1 MKTLTC
7 SAACITRVIPQAR
20 NFCRGNKW
28 RRRIFS
34 PPSFSFFFLF
44 SATIRHHRPFSIP
57 DFVENLVEILF
68 LDRNID
74 SISLSL
80 FLCASQATDEEK
92 ISVLLFRFFNSTLP
106 SSRILREPEILREKI
121 ILKEGI
127 LERIFQMIHTVNKI
141 SFMIDNVADNRIL

>member
-34 PPSFSFFFLF
+34 PPLPSLFSSFF
-44 SATIRHHRPFSIP
+44 RPRSVTTVRFPSPISWKISWKFFFSI
-57 DFVENLVEILF
+57 EI
-68 LDRNID
+68 
-74 SISLSL
+74 SIRSLS
-80 FLCASQATDEEK
+80 LCASQATDEEK

-141 SFMIDNVADNRIL
+141 SFVIDNVADNRIL

>member
-1 MKTLTC
+1 M
-7 SAACITRVIPQAR
+7 
-20 NFCRGNKW
+20 
-28 RRRIFS
+28 
-34 PPSFSFFFLF
+34 
-44 SATIRHHRPFSIP
+44 
-57 DFVENLVEILF
+57 EILF

-106 SSRILREPEILREKI
+106 SSRILREPEILREKFRI

-141 SFMIDNVADNRIL
+141 SFVIDNVADNRIL

>member
-1 MKTLTC
+1 M
-7 SAACITRVIPQAR
+7 
-20 NFCRGNKW
+20 
-28 RRRIFS
+28 
-34 PPSFSFFFLF
+34 
-44 SATIRHHRPFSIP
+44 
-57 DFVENLVEILF
+57 EILF

-74 SISLSL
+74 LISLSL

-141 SFMIDNVADNRIL
+141 SFVIDNVADNRIL

>member
-1 MKTLTC
+1 MA
-7 SAACITRVIPQAR
+7 SSYFFP
-20 NFCRGNKW
+20 
-28 RRRIFS
+28 

-141 SFMIDNVADNRIL
+141 SFVIDNVADNRIL